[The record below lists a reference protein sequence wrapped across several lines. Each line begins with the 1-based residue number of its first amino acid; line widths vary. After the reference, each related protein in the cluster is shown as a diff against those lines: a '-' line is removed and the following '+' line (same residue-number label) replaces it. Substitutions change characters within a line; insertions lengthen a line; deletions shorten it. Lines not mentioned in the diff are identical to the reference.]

1 MIGLM
6 MHRALTSR
14 PEGPYRSPGRAL
26 ASCAAGPAGW
36 VVFLIDACVVLAIAG
51 AVVMVPR
58 WPALVDVA
66 ARRFLGF

>member
-1 MIGLM
+1 M
-6 MHRALTSR
+6 MDRAQTTR

-26 ASCAAGPAGW
+26 ADCSARPSGW

>member
-1 MIGLM
+1 M
-6 MHRALTSR
+6 MDRAQTSH
-14 PEGPYRSPGRAL
+14 PKGPYRSPGRAL
-26 ASCAAGPAGW
+26 AGCPACPAGW